1 MHRVTV
7 DARAALFSAEQCCWC
22 MQVYQGGG
30 HKEKLASDIE
40 TALTRRDEFGRV
52 MTPKEAFRAL
62 CHKCASELKHACC

>member
-1 MHRVTV
+1 
-7 DARAALFSAEQCCWC
+7 
-22 MQVYQGGG
+22 MQVYQGGR

-62 CHKCASELKHACC
+62 CYKCAAPLLTANMQCSLKQQQQQ